1 MVRLDEKSL
10 TLEEFLQY
18 PETQPASEYKQG
30 RVTQKP
36 MPQGQHSTLQVDLTE
51 TINAATKRQKIARA
65 YTEIRCIVGDR
76 VIVPD
81 IGIFTW
87 DRIPTDEQ
95 GNVANQFNLAPNW
108 LIEILSP
115 NQATIPVTDK
125 ILHSLNYGTEMGWL
139 IDPSSQTIL
148 VYPAGQQPQVFQNS
162 EASLPIPDPIP
173 PLNLSAAEIFSW
185 LKHP

>member
-1 MVRLDEKSL
+1 MIRLSQKSL

-115 NQATIPVTDK
+115 NQATIPVIEK

-139 IDPSSQTIL
+139 IKNSLWKPPPRTAGGGGNKRQ
-148 VYPAGQQPQVFQNS
+148 PAGFNT
-162 EASLPIPDPIP
+162 
-173 PLNLSAAEIFSW
+173 PLTDHLCGQLTKMPVAR
-185 LKHP
+185 